1 MKLRYFAVAAAL
13 LATVFSA
20 NAQDEKLGNDVWIG
34 INGGI
39 LSTTTNHLNAP
50 QPYFGIEVGKWFTP
64 VWGARFGVGGPF
76 QLVDEYSSSYKLP
89 GGQLWKPERQL
100 FGELNIDGI
109 VNLSQAISKN
119 SLPLVDFYLFL
130 GPTMNLASKCT
141 EFTGGIA
148 VDKDGK
154 IYDVVESVSGLKAR
168 FGATAGVG
176 LGFNLSKCCN
186 LGVEWRTAVAPSV
199 FGDASAYRKAENTN
213 RLSLRFAY
221 TFGGRLGKEGF
232 AKKHGRVERV
242 EVEKVV
248 EKVVE
253 KEVAKEVIKE
263 VVKKISNPVANYVFF
278 KIGNATLTN
287 SDKVRLDVVAKAIK
301 AGESD
306 VIYTISGFA
315 DKGTGSVKYN
325 QALSEKR
332 AKAVYDYLVN
342 AGVNAA
348 QLKTE
353 ANGGVDNMFFDDAS
367 LSRVTIIG
375 SK

>member
-1 MKLRYFAVAAAL
+1 MKLRYFAVCAAF
-13 LATVFSA
+13 LATVLSA
-20 NAQDEKLGNDVWIG
+20 NAQEKKLGNDVWIG
-34 INGGI
+34 VNGGVI
-39 LSTTTNHLNAP
+39 STTTTRLNTP
-50 QPYFGIEVGKWFTP
+50 QPYVGIEVGKWFTP
-64 VWGARFGVGGPF
+64 AWGARIGVAGLS
-76 QLVDEYSSSYKLP
+76 QRYDEQP
-89 GGQLWKPERQL
+89 GSWFVQDKNLWSKKQT

-109 VNLSQAISKN
+109 FNISQAISKKD
-119 SLPLVDFYLFL
+119 LALVDLYLFL
-130 GPTMNLASKCT
+130 GPTMTLATKCSQ
-141 EFTGGIA
+141 FTGEVTNNGTL
-148 VDKDGK
+148 
-154 IYDVVESVSGLKAR
+154 VVKEANGLVPR
-168 FGATAGVG
+168 IGATAGLG
-176 LGFNLSKCCN
+176 LGFNLGRSCN
-186 LGVEWRTAVAPSV
+186 LGIEWRTAVAPSV

-325 QALSEKR
+325 QTLSEKR